1 MAKQTEKVEE
11 KRLMKQQKVESDFM
25 EAFEKSVKRRE
36 KREKQR
42 NDYKN
47 EQLIM
52 QEDKQ
57 ERKLTKAWERKQK

>member
-1 MAKQTEKVEE
+1 
-11 KRLMKQQKVESDFM
+11 M

-42 NDYKN
+42 NDYRN

-57 ERKLTKAWERKQK
+57 DRKLTKAWERKQK